1 MMAEKERYEL
11 KLEAGD
17 SKRVERIREWLKNE
31 LGLDV
36 PKSEA
41 IRYAIRSFDTQYTR
55 KQSND
60 RPT

>member
-1 MMAEKERYEL
+1 MAEKERYEL

-17 SKRVERIREWLKNE
+17 SKRVENIREWLKNE

-41 IRYAIRSFDTQYTR
+41 IRYAIRSFNVELVSR
-55 KQSND
+55 KSND
-60 RPT
+60 